1 MDSVEF
7 FLIWLSFVLVDVL
20 LLSLVEVLPFWLSVD
35 VVLAWLLVSF
45 SEVALLLLVELL
57 VIDELEALVSEFD
70 IELSCFSEFDVDL
83 SDVESVL
90 VWLSVVDDEVLFSVE
105 SVLVWLSVIDDEAL
119 FSVEFVLDVASWEV
133 LVWLEIGSVVEV
145 SEFVTVVE
153 FWFATVSLLDAISEV
168 IGVSEAAKAWWSFNI
183 ANVNAPPTSPVV
195 FNACV
200 FKLCWVDFGKSFVF
214 STSLSKNDKPKLLNN
229 WSSLIP
235 ALTQCF
241 PDL

>member
-119 FSVEFVLDVASWEV
+119 FSVEFVLDVASSEV
-133 LVWLEIGSVVEV
+133 LVWLEIDSVVEV